1 MKRLDD
7 QFVDPDEVAAA
18 ELMAYYRQRL
28 ADGNRRRAVAE
39 AEDDEELA
47 GGLMT
52 MARRD
57 AGRKYRVW
65 LRMTAMEKAEG
76 QLEEPLEDPAG

>member
-28 ADGNRRRAVAE
+28 ADGDQRRAVAE
-39 AEDDEELA
+39 DEEELA

-76 QLEEPLEDPAG
+76 PLEEPPEDPAG

>member
-28 ADGNRRRAVAE
+28 ADGDQRRAVAE
-39 AEDDEELA
+39 DEEELA

-76 QLEEPLEDPAG
+76 PLEEPLEDPAG